1 MSSIGDTPRVTLAGP
16 ANLVEAL
23 TLGLTA
29 AGVEVV
35 AACTDRAEVI
45 AAVRRRATDVVI
57 VDRNLHG
64 GGLIAAA
71 AVAARRRR
79 PKVLVVGGDAP
90 GERRAARLAGASAY
104 LPRSSAATAIAA
116 LVAELAGKDRH

>member
-1 MSSIGDTPRVTLAGP
+1 MSSSSSNDDTPRVALAGP
-16 ANLVEAL
+16 DELIK
-23 TLGLTA
+23 TLGPGLTA

-35 AACTDRAEVI
+35 ASCTDRADVM
-45 AAVRRRATDVVI
+45 ATVRRRTTDVVI

-71 AVAARRRR
+71 AIAARRRR
-79 PKVLVVGGDAP
+79 PKVLVVGGGAP

-104 LPRSSAATAIAA
+104 LPRSSAPNAIAA
-116 LVAELAGKDRH
+116 L

>member
-1 MSSIGDTPRVTLAGP
+1 MSSTDNTPRVALAGP
-16 ANLVEAL
+16 AELIEAL
-23 TLGLTA
+23 GPGLAA

-35 AACTDRAEVI
+35 ASCTDRADVM
-45 AAVRRRATDVVI
+45 ATVRGRTTDVVI
-57 VDRNLHG
+57 VDRNLDG

-71 AVAARRRR
+71 ALAARRRR

-104 LPRSSAATAIAA
+104 LPRSSTPNDIAA
-116 LVAELAGKDRH
+116 LVAELAGKEHP

>member
-1 MSSIGDTPRVTLAGP
+1 MAT
-16 ANLVEAL
+16 
-23 TLGLTA
+23 
-29 AGVEVV
+29 
-35 AACTDRAEVI
+35 
-45 AAVRRRATDVVI
+45 VRGRTTDVVI

-71 AVAARRRR
+71 ALAARRRR

-104 LPRSSAATAIAA
+104 LPRSSAPNAIAA
-116 LVAELAGKDRH
+116 LVAELAGKEKP